1 MTLPFPLQLLVV
13 ACLNQAWSSH
23 LDLDTRQGELTQH
36 EGDGDELDVAIAVES
51 QLLKHHL
58 LFLGEGHPGEAE
70 WGWRRV
76 NTGRGWLRL
85 VPGPARPRVGVWLP
99 VCCPTAS

>member
-1 MTLPFPLQLLVV
+1 MTLPLPLRLLAVP
-13 ACLNQAWSSH
+13 CLNQACSSH
-23 LDLDTRQGELTQH
+23 RDLDTRQRELTQH
-36 EGDGDELDVAIAVES
+36 EGDGDELDVAIAIES

-58 LFLGEGHPGEAE
+58 LFLREGHPGEAG
-70 WGWRRV
+70 WGRRCV
-76 NTGRGWLRL
+76 NTGRAWPRL